1 MKKTIFATVVLLLVA
16 AAGAG
21 TWYALRPDGEA
32 VRYRLAKVERG
43 PIEVAVAATGTVNA
57 VSTVQ
62 VSTPIPGQVKEIYAD
77 FNTPVKKGQVLAR
90 LDATGYELRVNQAR
104 ADVDAAQGAVAAL
117 RSSLQAE
124 KADLGRANAAVAAAE
139 RDFERRRPLAEKGF
153 ISPAEL
159 ARARAALEAAREN
172 RAALQAQIKANET
185 QLAQGGA
192 VLKQREAALR
202 QTQVALERTFIRAP
216 EDGTVILR
224 NVDTGQTVATGPQAG
239 ALFTI
244 AHDLREMRL
253 EAALDAAD
261 AARLR
266 AGMNASFS
274 VDAFPRHTFSGEVR
288 AIRESPQ
295 KGEGSAAYALVIA
308 VPNPDLALLPGMSAK
323 VRIVLESRADALK
336 VPNAALT
343 WRRTSEP
350 GPHIWVL
357 ANGAPKAVRVRPGIN
372 DGVNTELVQSPL
384 PAGTEVIV
392 GTATTPGS

>member
-1 MKKTIFATVVLLLVA
+1 MKKAIFAAVVFLVA
-16 AAGAG
+16 AAGAA
-21 TWYALRPDGEA
+21 TWYAARPNGEA

-43 PIEVAVAATGTVNA
+43 PIELAVAVTGTVNA

-62 VSTPIPGQVKEIYAD
+62 VSAPVPGQVQEIYAD

-117 RSSLQAE
+117 RSGLEAEQAE
-124 KADLGRANAAVAAAE
+124 FERASAALAAAE
-139 RDFERRRPLAEKGF
+139 RDFERKRPLAEKGF

-159 ARARAALEAAREN
+159 ARARAAVEAARES
-172 RAALQAQIKANET
+172 RSTLQTQMKANER

-202 QTQVALERTFIRAP
+202 QTQAALERTFIRAP
-216 EDGTVILR
+216 ADGTVILR
-224 NVDTGQTVATGPQAG
+224 NVDAGQTVATGPQAG
-239 ALFTI
+239 ALFAI

-274 VDAFPRHTFSGEVR
+274 VDAFPRRTFTGVVR
-288 AIRESPQ
+288 EIRESPQ

-336 VPNAALT
+336 VPDAALT
-343 WRRTSEP
+343 WRRASEA
-350 GPHIWVL
+350 GAHVWVL
-357 ANGAPKAVRVRPGIN
+357 EKGIAKPVRVRSGIS
-372 DGVNTELVQSPL
+372 DGVSTELVQSSL

-392 GTATTPGS
+392 GTTTTTGS